1 MAVAEVIINI
11 TNSHMTTVARIS
23 AKSIKPAQGTI
34 DRCSL
39 ETPREPRMEGN
50 WYRSMPQNKAQARSI
65 EPAKDGVAQPDVD
78 SGGECIMRAAVREAV
93 GEQ

>member
-1 MAVAEVIINI
+1 MVVAEVIIDI

-39 ETPREPRMEGN
+39 ETLGEPRMKGR
-50 WYRSMPQNKAQARSI
+50 WCRSVPQNKAQAKSI